1 MMPRVSIIIPVYNVE
16 PYIEECLQSVAYQTV
31 SSQIECIIVDDKGT
45 DASITIAEEFVNS
58 YKGPIPFRI
67 IYRELNGGLSAARN
81 SGIREAKGEYIYFLD
96 SDDYIIPTCI
106 ETLLTMADKHA
117 GVDLLPALYIR
128 ESNDMQQFGS
138 KSFPEFSSN
147 HNEIKRALLDYD
159 RIPVTAAN
167 RLIRRSLIIDNDLW
181 FKEGIIHEDNYWTF
195 FLAKHVKRMAFCT
208 EKIYYYR
215 ETQGSITKAVNR
227 EKEIKAYATI
237 VNDFI
242 ENIDNI
248 EIGAQKRI
256 ILLHLLIVKANN
268 FYKSQSDFDN
278 LLQRFKSV
286 NDTWEETLLQI
297 LFFVPFNG
305 FLYKKTVN
313 LLQRI
318 YSKQI

>member
-1 MMPRVSIIIPVYNVE
+1 MPRVSIIIPAYNVE
-16 PYIEECLQSVAYQTV
+16 PYIKECLQSVAYQTV

-45 DASITIAEEFVNS
+45 DASIAIAEEFVDS
-58 YKGPIPFRI
+58 YKDAVSFRI
-67 IYRELNGGLSAARN
+67 IYREVNGGLSAARN

-106 ETLLTMADKHA
+106 ETLLTMADKYG

-128 ESNDMQQFGS
+128 KSNDMQQFGS

-167 RLIRRSLIIDNDLW
+167 RLIRRSLITDNDLW

-215 ETQGSITKAVNR
+215 ETQGSITKAVNKD
-227 EKEIKAYATI
+227 KEITAYKTL
-237 VNDFI
+237 VEDFTN
-242 ENIDNI
+242 NIDST
-248 EIGAQKRI
+248 ERGAQKKL
-256 ILLHLLIVKANN
+256 ILLTLLIARNN
-268 FYKSQSDFDN
+268 KYYHLEEDLRN
-278 LLQRFKSV
+278 LITSFNTQNNLIERM
-286 NDTWEETLLQI
+286 LLYTI
-297 LFFVPFNG
+297 LHTSLDSFI
-305 FLYKKTVN
+305 YKKAIN
-313 LLQRI
+313 AIQRI
-318 YSKQI
+318 YLL